1 MSAYTRN
8 AIYDYVASAIEAAH
22 TNARCTSRYVP
33 VPASFPS
40 CYIHEI
46 EHYRPLENTQL
57 DFEDVQWQ
65 SSFEIRVISD
75 KKGTAASEAYTIL
88 ETAKAAFN
96 SLYFRELSE
105 TSIEG
110 SETFTVIARF
120 RRTIGGGDIMPPK
133 S

>member
-1 MSAYTRN
+1 MSEITRN
-8 AIYDYVASAIEAAH
+8 AIYDYVASAITAVH
-22 TNARCTSRYVP
+22 TNVRCTSRYIP
-33 VPASFPS
+33 VLPSYPS

-46 EHYRPLENTQL
+46 EHYRPLENMQL
-57 DFEDVQWQ
+57 DYEDVQWQ
-65 SSFEIRVISD
+65 SSFEIQVISN
-75 KKGTAASEAYTIL
+75 KKGTAASEAYSIM

-110 SETFTVIARF
+110 TETFTVIGRF
-120 RRTIGGGDIMPPK
+120 RRTIGGGDSMPK

>member
-1 MSAYTRN
+1 MSAITRN
-8 AIYDYVASAIEAAH
+8 AIYDHVASAITAVH

-33 VPASFPS
+33 VPSSYPR

-46 EHYRPLENTQL
+46 EHYRPLENMQL
-57 DFEDVQWQ
+57 DYEDVQWQ
-65 SSFEIRVISD
+65 SSFEIQVISN
-75 KKGTAASEAYTIL
+75 KKGTAASEAYSIM

-96 SLYFRELSE
+96 ALYFRELSE

-110 SETFTVIARF
+110 TETFTVIGRF
-120 RRTIGGGDIMPPK
+120 RRQIGGGDSMP

>member
-1 MSAYTRN
+1 MSRITRN
-8 AIYDYVASAIEAAH
+8 AVYDYIADAIAAVH

-33 VPASFPS
+33 VPSSYPS

-46 EHYRPLENTQL
+46 EHYRPLENMQL
-57 DFEDVQWQ
+57 DYKDVQWQ
-65 SSFEIRVISD
+65 SSFEIQVISN
-75 KKGTAASEAYTIL
+75 KKGTAASEAYSIM

-96 SLYFRELSE
+96 ALYFRELSE

-110 SETFTVIARF
+110 TETFTVIARF
-120 RRTIGGGDIMPPK
+120 RRTIGGGDSMPK

>member
-1 MSAYTRN
+1 MSRITRN
-8 AIYDYVASAIEAAH
+8 AVYDYIADAIAAVH

-33 VPASFPS
+33 VPSSYPS

-46 EHYRPLENTQL
+46 EHYRPLENMQL
-57 DFEDVQWQ
+57 DYEDVQWQ
-65 SSFEIRVISD
+65 SSFEIQVISN
-75 KKGTAASEAYTIL
+75 KKGTAASEAYSIM

-96 SLYFRELSE
+96 ALYFRELSE

-110 SETFTVIARF
+110 TETFTVIGRF
-120 RRTIGGGDIMPPK
+120 RRQIGGGDSMP

>member
-1 MSAYTRN
+1 MSAITRN
-8 AIYDYVASAIEAAH
+8 AIYDYIADAITAVH
-22 TNARCTSRYVP
+22 TNVRCTSRYVP
-33 VPASFPS
+33 VPSSFPS

-46 EHYRPLENTQL
+46 EHYRPLENMQL
-57 DFEDVQWQ
+57 DYKDVQWQ

-105 TSIEG
+105 TSMTSSEG
-110 SETFTVIARF
+110 
-120 RRTIGGGDIMPPK
+120 
-133 S
+133 

>member
-8 AIYDYVASAIEAAH
+8 AIYDYVASAITAVH
-22 TNARCTSRYVP
+22 TNVRCTSRYIP
-33 VPASFPS
+33 VPPSYPS

-46 EHYRPLENTQL
+46 EHYRPLENMQL
-57 DFEDVQWQ
+57 DYDDVQWQ
-65 SSFEIRVISD
+65 SSFEIQVISN
-75 KKGTAASEAYTIL
+75 KKGTAASEAYSIM

-110 SETFTVIARF
+110 TETFTVIGRF
-120 RRTIGGGDIMPPK
+120 RRQIGGGDSMPT
-133 S
+133 

>member
-1 MSAYTRN
+1 MSRITRN
-8 AIYDYVASAIEAAH
+8 AVYNYIADAIAAVH

-33 VPASFPS
+33 VPSSYPS

-46 EHYRPLENTQL
+46 ERYRPVENMQL

-75 KKGTAASEAYTIL
+75 NKGTAAAEAYSIL

-110 SETFTVIARF
+110 TETFTVIARF
-120 RRTIGGGDIMPPK
+120 RRTIGGGDIMPSK

>member
-1 MSAYTRN
+1 MSAITRN
-8 AIYDYVASAIEAAH
+8 AIYDHVASAITAVH

-33 VPASFPS
+33 VPSSYPS

-46 EHYRPLENTQL
+46 EHYRPLENMQL
-57 DFEDVQWQ
+57 DYEDVQWQ
-65 SSFEIRVISD
+65 SSFEIQVISN
-75 KKGTAASEAYTIL
+75 KKGTAASEAYSIM

-96 SLYFRELSE
+96 ALYFRELSE

-110 SETFTVIARF
+110 TETFTVIGRF
-120 RRTIGGGDIMPPK
+120 RRQIGGGDSMP